1 MEKRY
6 NTNWYMTL
14 MFMLSMVVSLSFSAC
29 SDDDKNSSEQD
40 MINTYVTKFQ
50 EQISEMAALRDDS
63 PYGLQQGMYPEE
75 SKDILNSAIKKLEQ
89 VIENLSNGSYVEP
102 AKSKFEQ
109 LLAETKRAIA
119 NFKESIRTTDY
130 VDPNEDYEL
139 YVNGHQGGYI
149 DFGVSPNFS
158 RFGSEGQQTFT
169 IELWMK
175 VKSQEGFGSVIST
188 FVEKGDDNDPNH
200 YRKGWCVN
208 LFDQKSLRMTYASD
222 NWNLMEPG
230 LEFNTLNEWVH
241 FAAVMNEKGFNGE
254 TNGSG
259 SPIICKIYLNGELK
273 TTRAKSDMAGN
284 YTSNTLENTAM
295 VAFGQMDPVSG
306 IKGDRNVEGYIK
318 HFHIWKSAKS
328 ESDIKKLAQY
338 QLLVTGDESDL
349 VCGWPFNRLPDDF
362 NNVEDLTGRYFA
374 SLKGNFQWVN
384 LK

>member
-158 RFGSEGQQTFT
+158 RFVGRISIDSIYDGD
-169 IELWMK
+169 I
-175 VKSQEGFGSVIST
+175 SSVIQCRT
-188 FVEKGDDNDPNH
+188 PRLRCLKH
-200 YRKGWCVN
+200 RL
-208 LFDQKSLRMTYASD
+208 LFGMLCNTTYTTEREYTKQ
-222 NWNLMEPG
+222 N
-230 LEFNTLNEWVH
+230 
-241 FAAVMNEKGFNGE
+241 
-254 TNGSG
+254 
-259 SPIICKIYLNGELK
+259 K
-273 TTRAKSDMAGN
+273 TTFQYHNFLFKVGLPSVLLPGQ
-284 YTSNTLENTAM
+284 TA
-295 VAFGQMDPVSG
+295 VIHLF
-306 IKGDRNVEGYIK
+306 
-318 HFHIWKSAKS
+318 
-328 ESDIKKLAQY
+328 
-338 QLLVTGDESDL
+338 
-349 VCGWPFNRLPDDF
+349 
-362 NNVEDLTGRYFA
+362 
-374 SLKGNFQWVN
+374 
-384 LK
+384 

>member
-1 MEKRY
+1 
-6 NTNWYMTL
+6 MTL

-230 LEFNTLNEWVH
+230 LEFNTLNE
-241 FAAVMNEKGFNGE
+241 
-254 TNGSG
+254 
-259 SPIICKIYLNGELK
+259 
-273 TTRAKSDMAGN
+273 R
-284 YTSNTLENTAM
+284 
-295 VAFGQMDPVSG
+295 Q
-306 IKGDRNVEGYIK
+306 R
-318 HFHIWKSAKS
+318 
-328 ESDIKKLAQY
+328 
-338 QLLVTGDESDL
+338 
-349 VCGWPFNRLPDDF
+349 
-362 NNVEDLTGRYFA
+362 
-374 SLKGNFQWVN
+374 
-384 LK
+384 